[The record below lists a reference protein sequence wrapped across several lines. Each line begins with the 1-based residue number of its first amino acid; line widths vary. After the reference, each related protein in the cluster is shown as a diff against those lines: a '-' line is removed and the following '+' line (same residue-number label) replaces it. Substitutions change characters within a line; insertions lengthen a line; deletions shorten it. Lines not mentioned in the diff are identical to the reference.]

1 VTKFAFLVKEPAA
14 STLKMTDTNF
24 FDDFFHI
31 FRPELVLL
39 VVLFVVL
46 LLLVGATSSK
56 KPKAPSFQI
65 GSG

>member
-1 VTKFAFLVKEPAA
+1 MTSFIFL
-14 STLKMTDTNF
+14 DQ
-24 FDDFFHI
+24 
-31 FRPELVLL
+31 ELVLL

-46 LLLVGATSSK
+46 LVLVGATSSK